1 MFLRFIGGEFE
12 GGEFPLKLNREITI
26 GRGSEHDMVLDED
39 MVSRAHARISTFDGK
54 VTLEDLGSTNGTLVN
69 GEKVSVTTLK
79 PRDQILIG
87 NSLLEFVID
96 GLSTEELM
104 PVSTAS
110 STLVPRE
117 TLIANVRFMTGKV
130 GGSSLTFFDLFTDMM
145 DGAVTGTFTIT
156 HGAEGR
162 GEVFFRNGD
171 ITGASLEIAAK
182 TPLTLPTRKACL
194 RMLLWE
200 VGKYKFQ
207 PGEDQSN
214 VQEPI
219 DGRALLKQGKEEQ
232 QSLEK
237 YAAYLPAPEAKLT
250 LTTPLK
256 PKLSALSAE
265 VLETLQN
272 IINYGQVRQII
283 DRGISSDFE
292 IYQDILY
299 LIQNGYIEQT

>member
-69 GEKVSVTTLK
+69 GEKVSVITLN

-87 NSLLEFVID
+87 NSLLEFVTD

-104 PVSTAS
+104 PVSTTS
-110 STLVPRE
+110 STLLPRE
-117 TLIANVRFMTGKV
+117 TLVANVRFMGGKV
-130 GGSSLTFFDLFTDMM
+130 GGTSLTFFDLFTDMI
-145 DGAVTGTFTIT
+145 DGGVTGTFEIV

-162 GEVFFRNGD
+162 GEILFSNGE
-171 ITGASLEIAAK
+171 ITGATLEIAAK

-194 RMLLWE
+194 RMLLWD
-200 VGKYKFQ
+200 VGKYNFQ
-207 PGEDQSN
+207 PGEVISD
-214 VQEPI
+214 VQEPL
-219 DGRALLKQGKEEQ
+219 DGRVLLKQGREEQ
-232 QSLEK
+232 QSFAK
-237 YAAYLPAPEAKLT
+237 YAAYLPAPESKLT

-265 VLETLQN
+265 VLDTLQN
-272 IINYGQVRQII
+272 IINKK
-283 DRGISSDFE
+283 F
-292 IYQDILY
+292 
-299 LIQNGYIEQT
+299 